1 MVEPYTP
8 EFRQALKAAHPGL
21 RDADIDRFEALTAR
35 RNQMLPDREAD
46 AIANLN
52 HEIDELVRTKMPE
65 FDRIARQDAAIKH
78 AGQAARPSPKVEV
91 RPKR

>member
-1 MVEPYTP
+1 
-8 EFRQALKAAHPGL
+8 
-21 RDADIDRFEALTAR
+21 
-35 RNQMLPDREAD
+35 
-46 AIANLN
+46 
-52 HEIDELVRTKMPE
+52 MPE